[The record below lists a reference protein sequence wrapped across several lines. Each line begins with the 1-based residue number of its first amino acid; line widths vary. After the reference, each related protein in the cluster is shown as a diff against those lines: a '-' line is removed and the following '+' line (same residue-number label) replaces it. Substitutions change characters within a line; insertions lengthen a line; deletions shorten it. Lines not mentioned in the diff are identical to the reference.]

1 MAAMKKTTA
10 TIFAILLS
18 IFSFAAHETYA
29 VEAVASIKNLKGSV
43 DIQRK
48 DNVIAGR
55 AGLILHDQDLV
66 VTNDESKVTII
77 FRDGSVI
84 RLFQN
89 TKFLI
94 EKSDEAQNGSRRFL
108 NNFILKLGSFW
119 GKFTKNRQET
129 AISTPTATL
138 GIKGTIVALHEREN
152 LLDVSLSE
160 GLVSIR
166 NRHETIDLQAGKMA
180 ENITSSGTITDK
192 IRELPYQVTIRPD
205 SDKLTIPGAGETGE
219 IYFTIQIVDIKTN
232 QNVPRGGEVYISLNH
247 DKIEFEPGIRLNS
260 RGYARVRATVL
271 PFELNDYKDGLIE
284 IIALMDGEQY
294 LDISAGM
301 TVLSYDLPDSRQKPR
316 KIDASTGDIQ

>member
-1 MAAMKKTTA
+1 MAAMKKTTI
-10 TIFAILLS
+10 TVLAILVS
-18 IFSFAAHETYA
+18 IFSFAVHKSYA
-29 VEAVASIKNLKGSV
+29 IEAVASIKNLIGSV
-43 DIQRK
+43 DIQRN

-55 AGLILHDQDLV
+55 TGLILHDQDLV
-66 VTNDESKVTII
+66 VTNDASKVTII

-94 EKSDEAQNGSRRFL
+94 EKSDESQNGSRRFL

-129 AISTPTATL
+129 VISTPTATL
-138 GIKGTIVALHEREN
+138 GIKGTIVSLYERKN
-152 LLDVSLSE
+152 LLDVSLAE

-166 NRHETIDLQAGKMA
+166 NQHETIDLQAGKMA
-180 ENITSSGTITDK
+180 ANITSTGPIKNK

-205 SDKLTIPGAGETGE
+205 SDKLDIPEAGKTSE
-219 IYFTIQIVDIKTN
+219 IFFTLQIVDIKTN
-232 QNVPRGGEVYISLNH
+232 KNVHHDGEVYISLNH
-247 DKIEFEPGIRLNS
+247 DKIEFAPGIRLNS
-260 RGYARVRATVL
+260 RGYARVSATVL
-271 PFELNDYKDGLIE
+271 PFEQKDYKDGYIE
-284 IIALMDGEQY
+284 IIALMDGEEY

-301 TVLSYDLPDSRQKPR
+301 TVLSYDLPGAKQKTL